1 MSQMQAQMQMQQGT
15 AIDGMRTTRV
25 LTYWQRV
32 LRHLR
37 QDKVTMFAFFLLL
50 IITLMSVG
58 AGVISSAF
66 DLDPNKTSLLNRLEP
81 PTREHWLGTD
91 DVGRDIFIRLL
102 YAGRVSLL
110 VGVLSAATAFV
121 IGVSL
126 GLLAGFYGKWVDD
139 SVNALIQTTINIPL
153 LFLLILLSVI
163 FRPGVVGLAVILG
176 LLSWQ
181 NNARQIRA
189 AVLSQKE
196 RDFVDAARVLGSGDG
211 RLMWKHIFPNV
222 TSIVLVVTGF
232 DVAGAILAESS
243 LSALGLGVQPPTA
256 SWGNM
261 LAKSFDFG
269 TDAPW
274 LVISPGVMIFLT
286 VFSIFLIADGVRDAM
301 DPRIS

>member
-1 MSQMQAQMQMQQGT
+1 MQAKLQMQST
-15 AIDGMRTTRV
+15 AIGGMRQAQA
-25 LTYWQRV
+25 LGYWQRAF
-32 LRHLR
+32 RHLR
-37 QDKVTMFAFFLLL
+37 QDKVTVFAFFLLL
-50 IITLMSVG
+50 IITLLSVG
-58 AGVISSAF
+58 AGVIGQAM
-66 DLDPNKTSLLNRLEP
+66 DLDPNKTNLLTRMKP
-81 PTREHWLGTD
+81 PSREHWLGTD
-91 DVGRDIFIRLL
+91 DVGRDVFIRLL

-126 GLLAGFYGKWVDD
+126 GLLSGFYGRWVDD

-163 FRPGVVGLAVILG
+163 FRPGVAGLAVIIG
-176 LLSWQ
+176 LFSWQ

-211 RLMWKHIFPNV
+211 RLMWRHIFPNV
-222 TSIVLVVTGF
+222 VSIVLVVTGF

-269 TDAPW
+269 TKAPW
-274 LVISPGVMIFLT
+274 LVVSPGVMIALT
-286 VFSIFLIADGVRDAM
+286 VFSIFLLADGIRDAL

>member
-1 MSQMQAQMQMQQGT
+1 MSQAPLELPGT
-15 AIDGMRTTRV
+15 ILGGVRQTPSHG
-25 LTYWQRV
+25 YWQRAF
-32 LRHLR
+32 RHLQR
-37 QDKVTMFAFFLLL
+37 DKVSVLAFFLLL
-50 IITLMSVG
+50 IITLLSVG
-58 AGVISSAF
+58 AGWIGQAL
-66 DLDPNKTSLLNRLEP
+66 DLNPNQTDLRSRMESP
-81 PTREHWLGTD
+81 SRAHWLGTD
-91 DVGRDIFIRLL
+91 DVGRDVFIRLL

-110 VGVLSAATAFV
+110 VGVLSAVTAFV

-139 SVNALIQTTINIPL
+139 SVNALVQTTINIPL

-163 FRPGVVGLAVILG
+163 FRPGVVGLAVIIG

-189 AVLSQKE
+189 AVLSHKE
-196 RDFVDAARVLGSGDG
+196 REFVEAARVLGAGDG
-211 RLMWKHIFPNV
+211 RIMWRHIFPNV
-222 TSIVLVVTGF
+222 VSIVLGVTGF
-232 DVAGAILAESS
+232 DVAGAILTESS

-274 LVISPGVMIFLT
+274 LVVSPGAMIFLT
-286 VFSIFLIADGVRDAM
+286 VFSIFLLADGIRDAL

>member
-1 MSQMQAQMQMQQGT
+1 MSQMQAQLQMQST
-15 AIDGMRTTRV
+15 AIGGMRQAQA
-25 LTYWQRV
+25 LGYWQRAF
-32 LRHLR
+32 RHLR
-37 QDKVTMFAFFLLL
+37 QDKVTVFAFFLLL
-50 IITLMSVG
+50 IITLLSVG
-58 AGVISSAF
+58 AGVIGQAM
-66 DLDPNKTSLLNRLEP
+66 DLDPNKTNLLTRMKP
-81 PTREHWLGTD
+81 PSREHWLGTD
-91 DVGRDIFIRLL
+91 DVGRDVFIRLL

-126 GLLAGFYGKWVDD
+126 GLLSGFYGRWVDD

-163 FRPGVVGLAVILG
+163 FRPGVAGLAVIIG
-176 LLSWQ
+176 LFSWQ

-211 RLMWKHIFPNV
+211 RLMWRHIFPNV
-222 TSIVLVVTGF
+222 VSIVLVVTGF

-269 TDAPW
+269 TKAPW
-274 LVISPGVMIFLT
+274 LVVSPGVMIALT
-286 VFSIFLIADGVRDAM
+286 VFSIFLLADGIRDAL